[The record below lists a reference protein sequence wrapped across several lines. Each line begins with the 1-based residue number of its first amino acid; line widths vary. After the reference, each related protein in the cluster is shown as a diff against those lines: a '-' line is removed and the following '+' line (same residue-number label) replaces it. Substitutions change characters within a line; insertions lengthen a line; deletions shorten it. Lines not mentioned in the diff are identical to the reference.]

1 MLGKPCGI
9 LVCYFCPCSNC
20 HHRQQQLLHWTLS
33 NTIQVQSTKK
43 ESTIGNGS
51 FANHQPIMS
60 HCQWSCSDLEHQQSI
75 SLALCPSVLLD
86 DIVRK
91 SSGDKGYT
99 LSDNKSSQSSS
110 SSSSSNNNNNSNS
123 ITTSTRASSMSFFT
137 GSDNTRSE
145 LSDVSNLDSTSIIY
159 DSL

>member
-99 LSDNKSSQSSS
+99 LGDNKSSQSSS
-110 SSSSSNNNNNSNS
+110 SSSNNNNSNS